1 MTQLIEMTSN
11 QMPLQ
16 NLNQSHLNLDDSKM
30 MRVLVV
36 EDDLTLKSFWSHIL
50 NDMYK
55 KNKIDWASSEEEAET
70 LIRNRFIKG
79 KPYDLVISDIF
90 LAGQKT
96 GIELWLN
103 LAEAAHQF
111 LFVSVLAEN
120 RFEQLMRGMGTQPL
134 FLQKPLRAS
143 ACKEALATMAQNRGN
158 YG

>member
-1 MTQLIEMTSN
+1 MTQLIEMDSN
-11 QMPLQ
+11 HVPLH
-16 NLNQSHLNLDDSKM
+16 NLNQSHLNLDDSKVT
-30 MRVLVV
+30 RVLVV

-70 LIRNRFIKG
+70 MIRNRWMKA

-103 LAEAAHQF
+103 LAEAAH
-111 LFVSVLAEN
+111 
-120 RFEQLMRGMGTQPL
+120 
-134 FLQKPLRAS
+134 
-143 ACKEALATMAQNRGN
+143 
-158 YG
+158 